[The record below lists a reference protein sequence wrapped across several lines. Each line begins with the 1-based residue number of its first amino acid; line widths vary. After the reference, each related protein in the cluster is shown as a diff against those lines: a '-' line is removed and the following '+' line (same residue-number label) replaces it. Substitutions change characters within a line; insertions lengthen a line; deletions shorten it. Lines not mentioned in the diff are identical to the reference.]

1 MPYKAEEIT
10 WYFKVINNSLRS
22 KFDTNLKDEG
32 LTKVQFEV
40 LMFIHQR
47 TQEGIQ
53 VIQRDLENHFHISN
67 PSVSTMITRLEL
79 KQFLA
84 REEGETDRRKRYVV
98 LTEKAVHLVE
108 GMCHQIQESESV
120 MLKGMSPEEIE
131 SGMTFLQHILFNL
144 TGREVDEYD
153 QNASKAD
160 QAV

>member
-10 WYFKVINNSLRS
+10 WYFKVINNAVRS

-47 TQEGIQ
+47 TQEGKK
-53 VIQRDLENHFHISN
+53 VIQRDLESHFHISN

-79 KQFLA
+79 KKFLA

-98 LTEKAVHLVE
+98 LTQKAIDLVE
-108 GMCHQIQESESV
+108 GMCHEIQESESV
-120 MLKGMSPEEIE
+120 MLKGMSPEEVE
-131 SGMTFLQHILFNL
+131 SGMTFLHHILLNL
-144 TGREVDEYD
+144 TGREADKYD
-153 QNASKAD
+153 QDAHTTD
-160 QAV
+160 